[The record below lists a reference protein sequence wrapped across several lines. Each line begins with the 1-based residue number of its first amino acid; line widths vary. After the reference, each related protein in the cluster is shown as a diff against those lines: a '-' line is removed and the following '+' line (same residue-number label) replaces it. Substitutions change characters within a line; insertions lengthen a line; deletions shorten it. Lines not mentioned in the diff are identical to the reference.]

1 MLPDSVL
8 FYITLLFCIHPKK
21 GWTPQIFKNPRLLDN
36 LVSAGQVKGGEVT
49 LLKPQPGEQLDISTM
64 QNNK

>member
-1 MLPDSVL
+1 
-8 FYITLLFCIHPKK
+8 LLFCIHPKK

-36 LVSAGQVKGGEVT
+36 LVSAGQVKGGDVT
-49 LLKPQPGEQLDISTM
+49 LLKPQQGEQLDISTM